1 MIEPNKISEIAS
13 KYGFNKYQINDLIDE
28 MSKINSSDEMKE
40 LKPVLDKIKRLGAQL
55 NGLLNQVQD
64 LSPRVA
70 SRMEVKEVKDV
81 LIGLENSCH
90 FELLPKTH
98 EAKTDT
104 TSWLPDLSGRYFF
117 SLKYNTRQRNT
128 IELLTL
134 ADFWTRK
141 GKKRITVS
149 RDHVFFEFAGELLW
163 EDDLSGSNPENAFDC
178 FRNNI
183 TMEFLEKGTNGG

>member
-13 KYGFNKYQINDLIDE
+13 KYGFNEYQINDLIDE
-28 MSKINSSDEMKE
+28 MSQIHSDDEMKE
-40 LKPVLDKIKRLGAQL
+40 LNPILNNIKKLGAQL
-55 NGLLNQVQD
+55 SELLDQVQD

-90 FELLPKTH
+90 FELLPKTN
-98 EAKTDT
+98 EAKTES
-104 TSWLPDLSGRYFF
+104 TSWLPDLSGRCLFF
-117 SLKYNTRQRNT
+117 LNYGTKQRNT

-183 TMEFLEKGTNGG
+183 TMEFLEKGTNGS